1 MEDQPFSEKITLPE
15 LQSYIRKKCI
25 QRGFDRAS
33 DLEIY
38 LLLTEEI
45 GEMAKALRKKRAL
58 FEEVGRDGGP
68 GPEDPGKSVRVQ
80 ANLAEEMAD
89 VLSYLLDLANR
100 FEVDLIK
107 ALQLKEAVNEKR
119 TWK

>member
-1 MEDQPFSEKITLPE
+1 MEELPFSDNITLPE
-15 LQSYIRKKCI
+15 LQSYIREKCI

-38 LLLTEEI
+38 LLMTEEI

-58 FEEVGRDGGP
+58 FEEVGRDCGS
-68 GPEDPGKSVRVQ
+68 GPEDPGRAARVQ

-107 ALQLKEAVNEKR
+107 ALQLKEAINEKR
-119 TWK
+119 SWK